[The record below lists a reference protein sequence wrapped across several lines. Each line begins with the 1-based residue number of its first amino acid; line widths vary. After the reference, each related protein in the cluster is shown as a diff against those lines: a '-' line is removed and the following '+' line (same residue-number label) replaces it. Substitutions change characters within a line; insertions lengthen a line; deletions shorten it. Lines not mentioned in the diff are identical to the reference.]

1 MKGKLITFE
10 GGEGSGKSSVS
21 KFIFQKLKEKKID
34 CVLTREPGGTENAEK
49 IRNILVNSSD
59 QKLEPL
65 TELLLHY
72 AARSEHYNQ
81 FIKPELKKGKIIL
94 CDRFYDS
101 TTAYQGYGH
110 RFDLKE
116 VEKIRKLVLGNFKP
130 DLTFIM
136 HIKAEEGLRRA
147 NNRLSKQNSS
157 ENRYEKM
164 DISFHKR
171 LEKGF
176 LEIAKKEPKRCF
188 IVDASKSLESVCK
201 EVFDVISKKLNKQK
215 S

>member
-1 MKGKLITFE
+1 MFITFE

-21 KFIFQKLKEKKID
+21 RYVYEKLRQKKSNII
-34 CVLTREPGGTENAEK
+34 LTREPGGTINAEK
-49 IRNILVNSSD
+49 IRAILVNSSD

-72 AARSEHYNQ
+72 SARIEHYNQ
-81 FIKPELKKGKIIL
+81 FILPHLKKNYIVL

-110 RFDLKE
+110 KIDLKIINSI
-116 VEKIRKLVLGNFKP
+116 KKLTLGNFKP
-130 DLTFIM
+130 DLTLIM
-136 HIKAEEGLRRA
+136 NIKAEDGLKRA
-147 NNRLSKQNSS
+147 SSRLLAQNSNES
-157 ENRYEKM
+157 RYENM
-164 DISFHKR
+164 NLAFHKR

-188 IVDASKSLESVCK
+188 IINANEPLEIVCENAYK
-201 EVFDVISKKLNKQK
+201 KVLEVINSKKT
-215 S
+215 